1 MQEEVIFHSAPAISQ
16 QNILNI
22 QISLSKYRNLPEN
35 NKVSIH
41 KFDSN
46 FRYLKTNTPIPR
58 SYKANTDLIN
68 FETTVSSSPHTET
81 LQWSSH

>member
-16 QNILNI
+16 QNVLSP

-41 KFDSN
+41 KTTQTSN
-46 FRYLKTNTPIPR
+46 IQKRTLQFQKVIKL
-58 SYKANTDLIN
+58 TDLIN
-68 FETTVSSSPHTET
+68 FETTVSSNPHTEA
-81 LQWSSH
+81 LQ